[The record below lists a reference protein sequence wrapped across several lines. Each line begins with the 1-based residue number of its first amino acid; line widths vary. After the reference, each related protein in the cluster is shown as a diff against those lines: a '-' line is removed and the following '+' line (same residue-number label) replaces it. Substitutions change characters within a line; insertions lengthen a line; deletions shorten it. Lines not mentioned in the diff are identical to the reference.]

1 MSLSLCVLVPVDT
14 SLIIVIQAKEDAY
27 IPRTG
32 VLSVQ
37 DIWPHCEVRYLSG
50 GHISA
55 YLFKQNLFR

>member
-1 MSLSLCVLVPVDT
+1 MDT
-14 SLIIVIQAKEDAY
+14 SLIIVVQAKEDAY

-37 DIWPHCEVRYLSG
+37 DIWPDCEVRYLSG